1 MKHMEE
7 VCEKTPR
14 KTFEELI
21 PSAPPQAI
29 DLIKKLMTYDPKER
43 LTAR

>member
-1 MKHMEE
+1 MED
-7 VCEKTPR
+7 VSHKT
-14 KTFEELI
+14 KSKSFEELI
-21 PSAPPQAI
+21 PDAPPEAI